1 MKTLTLMRHAK
12 SDWNH
17 PGLTD
22 KERPLNKR
30 GLAAAP
36 EMAARLSARW
46 SLAEQP
52 DKLISSDAVR
62 AHATADFVAQAL
74 AVPLQLDKRLY
85 PFVGA
90 EVAAVIAEQEAT
102 INHLMLFGHNPGISY
117 LAQQL
122 GGLAATDMPT
132 AAVVSMQFDISCWTE
147 LSSAQACDYWFD
159 FPKKP
164 A

>member
-17 PGLTD
+17 PGLAD
-22 KERPLNKR
+22 RERSLNKR

-36 EMAARLSARW
+36 EMAARLQARW

-52 DKLISSDAVR
+52 DRLISSNAVR
-62 AHATADFVAQAL
+62 AQTTAEFVAQAL
-74 AVPLQLDKRLY
+74 ALPLVTEQRLY

-90 EVAAVIAEQEAT
+90 EVAAVIAEQDASVR
-102 INHLMLFGHNPGISY
+102 HLMLVGHNPGISY

-122 GGLAATDMPT
+122 GGLAAADMPT
-132 AAVVSMQFDISCWTE
+132 AAVVSMQFDIACWTE
-147 LSSAQACDYWFD
+147 LSAAQTCDYWFD
-159 FPKKP
+159 FPKNP